1 MQALVTQ
8 GSTEVQNGATVNT
21 TVIRENALT
30 VSGTA
35 TVAANGGPAG
45 TSNVGALTMG
55 PTGKLDLAN
64 NDLVIR
70 SGSVGSKVGGS
81 YTGITGLL
89 ASGRNGGAWNGNG
102 IMSSSIASGLN
113 ALGVATAEQA
123 GVANSTWSGQQIQPG
138 NILVMYT

>member
-1 MQALVTQ
+1 LVGTNSTAAFFGNVNGNSFFTGFGTKDFESGVSNIQALITQ

-21 TVIRENALT
+21 TVIRENGLT

-35 TVAANGGPAG
+35 TVASNGGPAG

-70 SGSVGSKVGGS
+70 SGSVGSKVGGP
-81 YTGITGLL
+81 YTGITGV
-89 ASGRNGGAWNGNG
+89 
-102 IMSSSIASGLN
+102 
-113 ALGVATAEQA
+113 LG
-123 GVANSTWSGQQIQPG
+123 S
-138 NILVMYT
+138 